1 MSNNKISYLN
11 RTFDDY
17 RKALLEYVRRYYP
30 KIADDFNDAS
40 VGSWFIDLVAAVAD
54 NLGYYIDKTY
64 SETNL
69 DTASQRSSVYNI
81 ARSNGLK
88 IPGPKGAMAEV
99 EFSCVVPAYENAEN
113 SQSGLGAPNK
123 KFLPIIKKGTKV
135 SSRNQVF
142 EVMED
147 INFNEQF
154 GSTRTIIP
162 QNGNKYKVTKTG
174 IVVAG
179 ESKIYKQEI
188 LATDITPFMEIVIPD
203 LNAMNIE
210 SIIFKDGADY
220 KVDPTIGEF
229 MDSRENYSVGNG
241 TTYRFFEVDSLV
253 EQYRWDDDIT
263 MEGNQ
268 SAPQPVSHTYGFFDN
283 ITGRY
288 VPSTTITRGKW
299 HPLTQKFITEFTDN
313 GYLKIIF
320 GSGESNGQSDTLYD
334 KDTDFAKYQ
343 ISKMIYNEFLG
354 VLPKAGTTMYVLYR
368 TGGGAASNVAAGAI
382 SNIQYLNVEIGDGN
396 YACSAE
402 ERKIISNVKN
412 SISVSNP
419 NPSVSGKDAPTVEE
433 IKAMIKYNSAAQ
445 NRCIT
450 VKDYEN
456 RIAML
461 PPKYGSPYRVS
472 AIEENNKVKLFM
484 LGLDYNGKL
493 SAMLP
498 ETLIRNIIDYLSKY
512 RAIND
517 YVVIEA
523 GEVVHLSFNVEIFV
537 DKNYNAGDVAYNVIE
552 TIKDYMDIRNHQ
564 LGEDIFVGDIERA
577 ISSVDGVLNLI
588 DLTVYNLYRDG
599 TTNSDYSSSR
609 IAQSVEEVEQGR
621 SRVILED
628 TNYVLN
634 SNVNSMF
641 EINHPESDIKVKMI
655 AR

>member
-17 RKALLEYVRRYYP
+17 REALLEYVRRYYP

-54 NLGYYIDKTY
+54 NLSYYIDKTY
-64 SETNL
+64 AETNL
-69 DTASQRSSVYNI
+69 DTASQRSSVFNI

-88 IPGPKGAMAEV
+88 VPGPKGAMAEV
-99 EFSCVVPAYENAEN
+99 EFSCIVPTYENAEN

-123 KFLPIIKKGTKV
+123 KYLPIIKKGTKV

-154 GSTRTIIP
+154 GSSRTVVP

-174 IVVAG
+174 VVVAG

-188 LATDITPFMEIVIPD
+188 LANDITPFMEIVIPD
-203 LNAMNIE
+203 SNAMNIE

-220 KVDPTIGEF
+220 KIEPTIGEF
-229 MDSRENYSVGNG
+229 MDNRETYTVGNG

-253 EQYRWDDDIT
+253 EQYRWGDET
-263 MEGNQ
+263 TLVGNQ
-268 SAPQPVSHTYGFFDN
+268 AAPQPVSHTYGFYDN

-288 VPSTTITRGKW
+288 VPSATITRGKW
-299 HPLTQKFITEFTDN
+299 YPLKQKFITEFTDN

-320 GSGESNGQSDTLYD
+320 GAGESAGQSDTLYD

-343 ISKMIYNEFLG
+343 ISKMIYNDFLG

-382 SNIQYLNVEIGDGN
+382 SNIQYLNVEIGEGN

-402 ERKIISNVKN
+402 ERKIISDVKN
-412 SISVSNP
+412 SISVTNP

-445 NRCIT
+445 GRCIT
-450 VKDYEN
+450 IKDYEN

-498 ETLIRNIIDYLSKY
+498 EVLIRNITDYLSKY

-552 TIKDYMDIRNHQ
+552 TIKNYMDIRNHQ

-588 DLTVYNLYRDG
+588 DFTVYNIYRDG
-599 TTNSDYSSSR
+599 TTNYDYSSSR
-609 IAQSVEEVEQGR
+609 IAQSVEEIEQGR
-621 SRVILED
+621 SRVLLED

>member
-17 RKALLEYVRRYYP
+17 REALLEYVRRYYP

-64 SETNL
+64 AETNL
-69 DTASQRSSVYNI
+69 DTASQRSSVFNI

-88 IPGPKGAMAEV
+88 VPGPKGAMAEV
-99 EFSCVVPAYENAEN
+99 EFSCIVPTYENAEN
-113 SQSGLGAPNK
+113 SQSGLGTPNK
-123 KFLPIIKKGTKV
+123 KYLPIIKKGTKV

-154 GSTRTIIP
+154 GSPRTVIP

-174 IVVAG
+174 VVIAG

-188 LATDITPFMEIVIPD
+188 LANDIVPFMEIVIPD
-203 LNAMNIE
+203 SNAMNIE

-220 KVDPTIGEF
+220 KVEPTIGEF
-229 MDSRENYSVGNG
+229 MDSRETYTVGNG
-241 TTYRFFEVDSLV
+241 TTYRFFEVNSLV
-253 EQYRWDDDIT
+253 EQYRWDDET
-263 MEGNQ
+263 TLVGNQ
-268 SAPQPVSHTYGFFDN
+268 AAPQPVAHTYGFYDN
-283 ITGRY
+283 VTGKY
-288 VPSTTITRGKW
+288 IPSTTITRGKW
-299 HPLTQKFITEFTDN
+299 YPLKQKFITEFTDN

-320 GSGESNGQSDTLYD
+320 GAGESAGQSEALYD

-343 ISKMIYNEFLG
+343 ISKMIYNDFLG

-382 SNIQYLNVEIGDGN
+382 SNIQYLNVEIGEGN

-402 ERKIISNVKN
+402 ERKIISDVKN
-412 SISVSNP
+412 SISVTNP

-433 IKAMIKYNSAAQ
+433 IKSMIKYNSAAQ
-445 NRCIT
+445 ERCIT

-484 LGLDYNGKL
+484 LGLDHNGKL

-498 ETLIRNIIDYLSKY
+498 EVLIRNITDYLSKY

-552 TIKDYMDIRNHQ
+552 TITNYMDIRNHQ

-588 DLTVYNLYRDG
+588 DFTVYNIYRDG
-599 TTNSDYSSSR
+599 TTNYDYSSSR

-621 SRVILED
+621 SRVLLED